1 MNGLVASSRRSAG
14 RSVRAAGRVPRGLTP
29 TALVAVV
36 GALIVGIWGQQYTGS
51 VFVLAAC
58 YAIVT
63 AGMAVQIG
71 FSQQIA
77 FSQSVFM
84 GVGAYGVAMLNSHY
98 NMPVLLATPIVLIG
112 SALVALLL
120 GSVVTRAS
128 GLALAVATLM
138 LPLIAV
144 GYVSGTGFLGGAVG
158 APLPGTL
165 WPSSSASTTVAL
177 VGGGLIVVVLL
188 ALAVFIAARILTS
201 DIGLELFVL
210 GVDERTA
217 AALGV
222 RTPRR
227 KLELFVLGCVFAA
240 LGGAAYAGT
249 QQFVPETLVDPTAE
263 LALLI
268 MLFIGGRRSVIGAV
282 IGALVIQY
290 LQGAS
295 NWVSVN
301 ILVVEGLLLT
311 VVLLVD
317 PEGLAGIVVTG
328 VAWLRARLGSFSSF
342 SFFFSSSDGW
352 RGQPAGTAVPAP
364 DGSIDSAE
372 AAALAS
378 AIGIAEGT
386 ELAGDSEITGTD
398 GITGTEGTA
407 GAAGGKRMTRTARI
421 AAADSLHGGHP
432 SPIPPGSGR
441 LGGGADPE
449 ATLLE
454 VRSVFKE
461 YGGLSVLA
469 DISLALP
476 ERGLFALCGPNG
488 AGKSTL
494 LNVIGGSVPPTS
506 GQVMLNG
513 ADITKRPPNERFY
526 QGVSRTFQAVHLIKG
541 RTVLDNVAVACLA
554 SHTSSI
560 VTRISRS
567 RLAEARD
574 KAASALADLGM
585 ADLADREVSSL
596 TLETQ
601 RMVELARALA
611 PNPRLLLLDEPASGL
626 SEDQRQRLAGLL
638 TTLAD
643 RTCVLLVEHD
653 LALVAQVSERI
664 FVLSAGRLV
673 FDGGPSDFRSSPVV
687 NTLLVGT

>member
-1 MNGLVASSRRSAG
+1 VSSLVSVARTRSLMPTGVVLVAG
-14 RSVRAAGRVPRGLTP
+14 V
-29 TALVAVV
+29 
-36 GALIVGIWGQQYTGS
+36 LIVAIYGQQYTGS
-51 VFVLAAC
+51 VFVLALC

-84 GVGAYGVAMLNSHY
+84 GVGAYGVAMLNTHF
-98 NMPVLLATPIVLIG
+98 NMPVLVATPIVMVGAAIA
-112 SALVALLL
+112 ALVL

-144 GYVSGTGFLGGAVG
+144 GYVSNTGFLGGPVG
-158 APLPGTL
+158 APLTGQL
-165 WPSSSASTTVAL
+165 WPSSSTTVSL
-177 VGGGLIVVVLL
+177 VGGGIVTVVFL
-188 ALAVFIAARILTS
+188 AIAVFVASRILTS

-217 AALGV
+217 AAMGV

-240 LGGAAYAGT
+240 LGGAVYAGT
-249 QQFVPETLVDPTAE
+249 QQFVPETLIDPTAE

-317 PEGLAGIVVTG
+317 PEGLAGIAHTCVTWVRTRAGGRLQLWRQVAPEPAG
-328 VAWLRARLGSFSSF
+328 VSAPDLTALTAEPPIAGPSFS
-342 SFFFSSSDGW
+342 
-352 RGQPAGTAVPAP
+352 
-364 DGSIDSAE
+364 AE
-372 AAALAS
+372 VAA
-378 AIGIAEGT
+378 T
-386 ELAGDSEITGTD
+386 ET
-398 GITGTEGTA
+398 
-407 GAAGGKRMTRTARI
+407 
-421 AAADSLHGGHP
+421 P
-432 SPIPPGSGR
+432 STS
-441 LGGGADPE
+441 
-449 ATLLE
+449 LLE
-454 VRSVFKE
+454 CRAVGKE
-461 YGGLSVLA
+461 YGGLTVL
-469 DISLALP
+469 DGVTIALP
-476 ERGLFALCGPNG
+476 RFGLFGLCGPNG

-494 LNVIGGSVPPTS
+494 LNVIGGSVAPS
-506 GQVMLNG
+506 RGQVLLDW
-513 ADITKRPPNERFY
+513 ADITRTPPHERFY
-526 QGVSRTFQAVHLIKG
+526 LGVSRTFQAVHLIEG

-554 SHTSSI
+554 SHQSSI
-560 VTRISRS
+560 VTRIARS
-567 RLAEARD
+567 KLDQAREQAAEAL
-574 KAASALADLGM
+574 KDLGM
-585 ADLADREVSSL
+585 QRMQGREVSSL
-596 TLETQ
+596 TLENQ

-611 PNPRLLLLDEPASGL
+611 PRPRLLLLDEPASGL
-626 SEDQRQRLAGLL
+626 SEDQRYRLASLL
-638 TTLAD
+638 RGIGE

-653 LALVAQVSERI
+653 LDLVAQVSERI
-664 FVLSAGRLV
+664 FVLSGGRLV
-673 FDGGPSDFRSSPVV
+673 FDGGPADFRASPIV
-687 NTLLVGT
+687 NSLLVGL

>member
-1 MNGLVASSRRSAG
+1 MNGFLAASSRATSWATAL
-14 RSVRAAGRVPRGLTP
+14 SSSPAARRVPRGGVP
-29 TALVAVV
+29 TTVVLVAGV
-36 GALIVGIWGQQYTGS
+36 LIVLAVGQQYTGS
-51 VFVLAAC
+51 VFVLSAC

-77 FSQSVFM
+77 FSQSVFF
-84 GVGAYGVAMLNSHY
+84 GVGAYGVAMLNTHY
-98 NMPVLLATPIVLIG
+98 NMSVLLATVVMVIAA
-112 SALVALLL
+112 ALAALLL

-144 GYVSGTGFLGGAVG
+144 GYVSASGYLGGPVG
-158 APLPGTL
+158 APLTGTL
-165 WPSSSASTTVAL
+165 WPSSAASSAVVT
-177 VGGGLIVVVLL
+177 VGGGLVVIVLL
-188 ALAVFIAARILTS
+188 AVVVFICARILNS

-240 LGGAAYAGT
+240 LGGAVYAGT
-249 QQFVPETLVDPTAE
+249 QQFVPETVVDPTTE

-301 ILVVEGLLLT
+301 ILVVEGVLLT

-317 PEGLAGIVVTG
+317 PEGLAGIAATG
-328 VAWLRARLGSFSSF
+328 VAWLRRK
-342 SFFFSSSDGW
+342 
-352 RGQPAGTAVPAP
+352 TAP
-364 DGSIDSAE
+364 DAVAGDQAAAE
-372 AAALAS
+372 AETAAVAAAVTPDVSLS
-378 AIGIAEGT
+378 SV
-386 ELAGDSEITGTD
+386 LAGD
-398 GITGTEGTA
+398 
-407 GAAGGKRMTRTARI
+407 GAATAR
-421 AAADSLHGGHP
+421 AADP
-432 SPIPPGSGR
+432 Q
-441 LGGGADPE
+441 A

-454 VRSVFKE
+454 VRGVFKE
-461 YGGLSVLA
+461 YGGLSVLH
-469 DISLALP
+469 DITLSLP
-476 ERGLFALCGPNG
+476 KRGLFGLCGPNG

-494 LNVIGGSVPPTS
+494 LNVIGGSVAPSAGEVILS
-506 GQVMLNG
+506 GT
-513 ADITKRPPNERFY
+513 DITRRPPNERFY

-560 VTRISRS
+560 VTRIGRS
-567 RLAEARD
+567 RLDAARA
-574 KAASALADLGM
+574 KAARTLADLGM
-585 ADLADREVSSL
+585 AHLAGREVSSL

-611 PNPRLLLLDEPASGL
+611 PSPRLLLLDEPASGL
-626 SEDQRQRLAGLL
+626 SEDQRQRLAALL
-638 TTLAD
+638 TTIAD

-664 FVLSAGRLV
+664 FVLSGGHLV
-673 FDGGPSDFRSSPVV
+673 FDGGPADFRSSPVV
-687 NTLLVGT
+687 NSLLVGS

>member
-1 MNGLVASSRRSAG
+1 MNGLVESSRRSAQ
-14 RSVRAAGRVPRGLTP
+14 RSALVASRVPRGLTP

-36 GALIVGIWGQQYTGS
+36 GVVFVLIWGQQYAGS

-84 GVGAYGVAMLNSHY
+84 GVGAYGVAMLNTHY
-98 NMPVLLATPIVLIG
+98 NMPVLIATPIVLVG
-112 SALVALLL
+112 SALLAILL

-165 WPSSSASTTVAL
+165 WPSSSASTSVAL
-177 VGGGLIVVVLL
+177 VGGGLIVIALL

-227 KLELFVLGCVFAA
+227 KLELFTLGCVFAA
-240 LGGAAYAGT
+240 LGGAMYAGT

-282 IGALVIQY
+282 VGALVIQY

-317 PEGLAGIVVTG
+317 PEGLAGIVTTG
-328 VAWLRARLGSFSSF
+328 IAWLRPRLGAA
-342 SFFFSSSDGW
+342 
-352 RGQPAGTAVPAP
+352 PAEPTEA
-364 DGSIDSAE
+364 AE
-372 AAALAS
+372 AAEVAEPAVLAEP
-378 AIGIAEGT
+378 AEP
-386 ELAGDSEITGTD
+386 
-398 GITGTEGTA
+398 
-407 GAAGGKRMTRTARI
+407 
-421 AAADSLHGGHP
+421 ADEE
-432 SPIPPGSGR
+432 R
-441 LGGGADPE
+441 LGARDPQT
-449 ATLLE
+449 ALLE
-454 VRSVFKE
+454 IRSVFKE
-461 YGGLSVLA
+461 YGGLSVLE
-469 DISLALP
+469 DVTLTLP

-494 LNVIGGSVPPTS
+494 LNVIGGSVPPS
-506 GQVMLNG
+506 RGQVILSG
-513 ADITKRPPNERFY
+513 ADITRRPPHERFHL
-526 QGVSRTFQAVHLIKG
+526 GVSRTFQSVHLIKG

-554 SHTSSI
+554 SHKASI
-560 VTRISRS
+560 TTRIARS
-567 RLAEARD
+567 RLDQAR
-574 KAASALADLGM
+574 AQASRALADLGM
-585 ADLADREVSSL
+585 EHLAGREVSSL
-596 TLETQ
+596 TLEAQ

-626 SEDQRQRLAGLL
+626 SQEQRQRLAVV
-638 TTLAD
+638 LAALAR
-643 RTCVLLVEHD
+643 RTCVFLVEHD
-653 LALVAQVSERI
+653 LTLVAQVSERI
-664 FVLSAGRLV
+664 FVLSAGRVV
-673 FDGGPSDFRSSPVV
+673 FDGGPDDFRSSPVV
-687 NTLLVGT
+687 NSLLVGS

>member
-1 MNGLVASSRRSAG
+1 MNQFLAASSRAFQWSSTVASSR
-14 RSVRAAGRVPRGLTP
+14 AARRVPRGGVP
-29 TALVAVV
+29 TAIVLVA
-36 GALIVGIWGQQYTGS
+36 GAIIVLNYGLLYTGS
-51 VFVLAAC
+51 VFVLSAC

-77 FSQSVFM
+77 FSQSVFF
-84 GVGAYGVAMLNSHY
+84 GVGAYGVAMLNTHAGVS
-98 NMPVLLATPIVLIG
+98 VLLATVIMVVAA
-112 SALVALLL
+112 ALAALLL

-144 GYVSGTGFLGGAVG
+144 GYVSGTGFLGGPVG
-158 APLPGTL
+158 APLSGTL
-165 WPSSSASTTVAL
+165 WPGSGSTTLVAL
-177 VGGGLIVVVLL
+177 GGGLIVVVLL
-188 ALAVFIAARILTS
+188 AAVVFVASRILSS

-227 KLELFVLGCVFAA
+227 KLELFVLGCAFAA
-240 LGGAAYAGT
+240 LGGAVYAGT
-249 QQFVPETLVDPTAE
+249 QQFVPETAIDPTTE

-301 ILVVEGLLLT
+301 ILIVEGLLLT

-317 PEGLAGIVVTG
+317 PEGLAGIAATAI
-328 VAWLRARLGSFSSF
+328 AWLRRKSGPGPA
-342 SFFFSSSDGW
+342 DGA
-352 RGQPAGTAVPAP
+352 PAEG
-364 DGSIDSAE
+364 
-372 AAALAS
+372 ALAS
-378 AIGIAEGT
+378 GAGPEAPD
-386 ELAGDSEITGTD
+386 ELAGLSLSSVLPDHVLGGSRPPE
-398 GITGTEGTA
+398 
-407 GAAGGKRMTRTARI
+407 GAAG
-421 AAADSLHGGHP
+421 P
-432 SPIPPGSGR
+432 
-441 LGGGADPE
+441 ADPG

-461 YGGLSVLA
+461 YGGLSVLH
-469 DISLALP
+469 DVSLALP
-476 ERGLFALCGPNG
+476 ERGLFGLCGPNG

-494 LNVIGGSVPPTS
+494 LNVIGGSVPPSS
-506 GQVMLNG
+506 GEVILSG
-513 ADITKRPPNERFY
+513 TDITRQPPNARFY
-526 QGVSRTFQAVHLIKG
+526 QGISRTFQAVHLIKG
-541 RTVLDNVAVACLA
+541 RTVLDNVAVACLT
-554 SHTSSI
+554 SHTASI
-560 VTRISRS
+560 VTRVGRS
-567 RLAEARD
+567 RLDDARAQ
-574 KAASALADLGM
+574 AARTLADLGM
-585 ADLADREVSSL
+585 AQFADREVSSL
-596 TLETQ
+596 TLEMQ

-611 PNPRLLLLDEPASGL
+611 PRPRLLLLDEPASGL
-626 SEDQRQRLAGLL
+626 SEEQRQRLAALL
-638 TTLAD
+638 VTLAE

-664 FVLSAGRLV
+664 FVLSGGHLV
-673 FDGGPSDFRSSPVV
+673 FDGGPADFRSSPVV
-687 NTLLVGT
+687 NSLLVGS

>member
-1 MNGLVASSRRSAG
+1 MNQFLAASSRAFRWSSAVASSR
-14 RSVRAAGRVPRGLTP
+14 AARRVPRGGVP
-29 TALVAVV
+29 TAIVLVV
-36 GALIVGIWGQQYTGS
+36 GAIIVLNYGLQYTGS
-51 VFVLAAC
+51 VFVLSAC

-77 FSQSVFM
+77 FSQSVFF
-84 GVGAYGVAMLNSHY
+84 GVGAYGVAMLNTHY
-98 NMPVLLATPIVLIG
+98 NISVLLAGVIMVVAA
-112 SALVALLL
+112 ALVALLL

-144 GYVSGTGFLGGAVG
+144 GYVSGTGFLGGPVG
-158 APLPGTL
+158 APLNGTL
-165 WPSSSASTTVAL
+165 WPGSGSTTLIAL
-177 VGGGLIVVVLL
+177 GGGLIVVVLL
-188 ALAVFIAARILTS
+188 AAVVFIASRILSS

-217 AALGV
+217 ASLGV

-227 KLELFVLGCVFAA
+227 KLELFVLGCVCAA
-240 LGGAAYAGT
+240 LGGVVYAGT
-249 QQFVPETLVDPTAE
+249 QQFVPETVVDPTTE

-301 ILVVEGLLLT
+301 ILIVEGVLLT

-317 PEGLAGIVVTG
+317 PEGLAGIVPDRRR
-328 VAWLRARLGSFSSF
+328 VAAQEDVAPADRSPRAGDCGGGR
-342 SFFFSSSDGW
+342 
-352 RGQPAGTAVPAP
+352 
-364 DGSIDSAE
+364 
-372 AAALAS
+372 AAAAAAAVGRPLPRISRCPACWR
-378 AIGIAEGT
+378 AAT
-386 ELAGDSEITGTD
+386 RPA
-398 GITGTEGTA
+398 A
-407 GAAGGKRMTRTARI
+407 RAAGPQ
-421 AAADSLHGGHP
+421 D
-432 SPIPPGSGR
+432 
-441 LGGGADPE
+441 

-454 VRSVFKE
+454 VRGVYKE
-461 YGGLSVLA
+461 YGGLSVLH
-469 DISLALP
+469 DVSLALP
-476 ERGLFALCGPNG
+476 ERGLFGLCGPNG

-494 LNVIGGSVPPTS
+494 LNVIGGSVAPSAGEVIFAGT
-506 GQVMLNG
+506 
-513 ADITKRPPNERFY
+513 DITRRPPHERFY
-526 QGVSRTFQAVHLIKG
+526 QGISRTFQAVHLIKG

-560 VTRISRS
+560 VTRIGRS
-567 RLAEARD
+567 RLDAARV
-574 KAASALADLGM
+574 KAARTLADLGM
-585 ADLADREVSSL
+585 AHLADREVSSL

-611 PNPRLLLLDEPASGL
+611 PSPRLLLLDEPASGL
-626 SEDQRQRLAGLL
+626 SEEQRQRLAALL
-638 TTLAD
+638 ATLAD

-664 FVLSAGRLV
+664 FVLSGGHLV
-673 FDGGPSDFRSSPVV
+673 FDGGPADFRSSPVV
-687 NTLLVGT
+687 NSLLVGS

>member
-1 MNGLVASSRRSAG
+1 MNGLVASSRRSAQ
-14 RSVRAAGRVPRGLTP
+14 RSALVASRVPRGLAP

-36 GALIVGIWGQQYTGS
+36 GVLFVLIWGQQYTGS

-84 GVGAYGVAMLNSHY
+84 GVGAYGVAMLNTHY
-98 NMPVLLATPIVLIG
+98 NMPVLIATPIVLVG
-112 SALVALLL
+112 SALLAILL

-165 WPSSSASTTVAL
+165 WPSSSASTAVAL
-177 VGGGLIVVVLL
+177 VGGGLIVIALL

-240 LGGAAYAGT
+240 LGGAMYAGT

-317 PEGLAGIVVTG
+317 PEGLAGIVTTG
-328 VAWLRARLGSFSSF
+328 VARLRARSGFARGEGRGGAGMAFPSSPRRKRHTTDEADAVGPAEPARPARLPGTDD
-342 SFFFSSSDGW
+342 DGDAGLDVSAASVGVGASAASVGVSAAGAGT
-352 RGQPAGTAVPAP
+352 RPAGDGRFDGESQTA
-364 DGSIDSAE
+364 
-372 AAALAS
+372 
-378 AIGIAEGT
+378 
-386 ELAGDSEITGTD
+386 
-398 GITGTEGTA
+398 
-407 GAAGGKRMTRTARI
+407 
-421 AAADSLHGGHP
+421 
-432 SPIPPGSGR
+432 
-441 LGGGADPE
+441 
-449 ATLLE
+449 LLE
-454 VRSVFKE
+454 IRSVFKE
-461 YGGLSVLA
+461 YGGLSVLE
-469 DISLALP
+469 DISLTLP

-494 LNVIGGSVPPTS
+494 LNVIGGSVPPS
-506 GQVMLNG
+506 RGQVILSG
-513 ADITKRPPNERFY
+513 ADITRRPPHERFY
-526 QGVSRTFQAVHLIKG
+526 QGISRTFQSVHLIKG

-554 SHTSSI
+554 SHKSSI
-560 VTRISRS
+560 ATRIARS
-567 RLAEARD
+567 RLDDAR
-574 KAASALADLGM
+574 AQASKALADLGM
-585 ADLADREVSSL
+585 AHLAGREVSSL

-626 SEDQRQRLAGLL
+626 SEEQRQRLAGV
-638 TTLAD
+638 LAAVAT
-643 RTCVLLVEHD
+643 RTCVFLVEHD

-664 FVLSAGRLV
+664 FVLAAGRLV
-673 FDGGPSDFRSSPVV
+673 FDGGPEDFRSSPVV
-687 NTLLVGT
+687 NTLLVGS

>member
-1 MNGLVASSRRSAG
+1 VTGSGGLGGARGFARRTEHAGLAGLDGLTGASSRLP
-14 RSVRAAGRVPRGLTP
+14 RALTP
-29 TALVAVV
+29 TAVVLVA
-36 GALIVGIWGQQYTGS
+36 GAVIVLVYGQQYTGS

-84 GVGAYGVAMLNSHY
+84 GVGAYGVAMLNTHFA
-98 NMPVLLATPIVLIG
+98 MPVLVATPLVG
-112 SALVALLL
+112 AALTALLL

-138 LPLIAV
+138 LPLIAA
-144 GYVSGTGFLGGAVG
+144 GYVSSAGYLGGVVG
-158 APLPGTL
+158 APLTGTL
-165 WPSSSASTTVAL
+165 WPSSASSSTTLIAVA
-177 VGGGLIVVVLL
+177 GGLIVVIF
-188 ALAVFIAARILTS
+188 LAVAVFVASRILTS

-217 AALGV
+217 AAMGV

-301 ILVVEGLLLT
+301 ILVVEGVLLT

-317 PEGLAGIVVTG
+317 PEGLAGIVNTG
-328 VAWLRARLGSFSSF
+328 MAWLRRR
-342 SFFFSSSDGW
+342 
-352 RGQPAGTAVPAP
+352 RGA
-364 DGSIDSAE
+364 
-372 AAALAS
+372 
-378 AIGIAEGT
+378 
-386 ELAGDSEITGTD
+386 
-398 GITGTEGTA
+398 A
-407 GAAGGKRMTRTARI
+407 GAAGAG
-421 AAADSLHGGHP
+421 AAGAASVAALAGDAP
-432 SPIPPGSGR
+432 SPAREGGQWAAGQVAQAVAATAAGGG
-441 LGGGADPE
+441 GGGAAGTP
-449 ATLLE
+449 LLE
-454 VRSVFKE
+454 VRGIGKE
-461 YGGLSVLA
+461 YGGLTVL
-469 DISLALP
+469 DDVTIRLP
-476 ERGLFALCGPNG
+476 ERGLFGLCGPNG
-488 AGKSTL
+488 AGKTTL
-494 LNVIGGSVPPTS
+494 LNVIGGSVAPSRGTVILD
-506 GQVMLNG
+506 GE
-513 ADITKRPPNERFY
+513 DITRRPPHERFY
-526 QGVSRTFQAVHLIKG
+526 LGISRTFQAVHLIKG

-560 VTRISRS
+560 VTRVARS
-567 RLAEARD
+567 KLDDARD
-574 KAASALADLGM
+574 KAARTLSDLGM
-585 ADLADREVSSL
+585 RGIQDREVSSL
-596 TLETQ
+596 TLESQ

-611 PNPRLLLLDEPASGL
+611 PNPRVLLLDEPASGL
-626 SEDQRQRLAGLL
+626 SEEQRHRLAELL
-638 TTLAD
+638 TAFGE

-653 LALVAQVSERI
+653 LDLVAQVSERI
-664 FVLSAGRLV
+664 FVLSSGRLV
-673 FDGGPSDFRSSPVV
+673 FDGGPADFRASPVV
-687 NTLLVGT
+687 NSLLVGR

>member
-1 MNGLVASSRRSAG
+1 MPGSTGLAGVSSRLPRS
-14 RSVRAAGRVPRGLTP
+14 LTP
-29 TALVAVV
+29 TAVVLVV
-36 GALIVGIWGQQYTGS
+36 GAVIVLVYGQQYTGS

-84 GVGAYGVAMLNSHY
+84 GVGAYGVAMLNTHFA
-98 NMPVLLATPIVLIG
+98 MPVLVATPIVLVG
-112 SALVALLL
+112 AGLVALLL

-138 LPLIAV
+138 LPLIAA
-144 GYVSGTGFLGGAVG
+144 GYVSSAGYLGGVVG
-158 APLPGTL
+158 APLTGTL
-165 WPSSSASTTVAL
+165 WPSSSSSSTTVIA
-177 VGGGLIVVVLL
+177 VAGGLIVVVFL
-188 ALAVFIAARILTS
+188 AIAVFVASRILTS

-217 AALGV
+217 AAMGV

-249 QQFVPETLVDPTAE
+249 QQFVPETLVDPTSE

-268 MLFIGGRRSVIGAV
+268 MLFIGGRRSIIGAV

-301 ILVVEGLLLT
+301 ILVVEGVLLT

-317 PEGLAGIVVTG
+317 PEGLAGIVNTG
-328 VAWLRARLGSFSSF
+328 MAWLRQR
-342 SFFFSSSDGW
+342 
-352 RGQPAGTAVPAP
+352 RGAAGAAAGPGASGEAVAGDAPSTATA
-364 DGSIDSAE
+364 GGQWAIDHVGAALSP
-372 AAALAS
+372 AALAGAGES
-378 AIGIAEGT
+378 A
-386 ELAGDSEITGTD
+386 
-398 GITGTEGTA
+398 A
-407 GAAGGKRMTRTARI
+407 GAAGAGVA
-421 AAADSLHGGHP
+421 
-432 SPIPPGSGR
+432 
-441 LGGGADPE
+441 
-449 ATLLE
+449 LLE
-454 VRSVFKE
+454 CRGIGKE
-461 YGGLSVLA
+461 YGGLTVL
-469 DISLALP
+469 DDVTIKLP
-476 ERGLFALCGPNG
+476 ERGLFGLCGPNG
-488 AGKSTL
+488 AGKTTL
-494 LNVIGGSVPPTS
+494 LNVIGGSVPPSRGTVILD
-506 GQVMLNG
+506 GE
-513 ADITKRPPNERFY
+513 DITRRPPHERFHL
-526 QGVSRTFQAVHLIKG
+526 GISRTFQAVHLIKG

-560 VTRISRS
+560 VTRVARS
-567 RLAEARD
+567 KLDDARD
-574 KAASALADLGM
+574 KAARTLSDLGM
-585 ADLADREVSSL
+585 RGIQDREVSSL
-596 TLETQ
+596 TLESQ

-626 SEDQRQRLAGLL
+626 SEEQRHRLAELL
-638 TTLAD
+638 TAFGE

-653 LALVAQVSERI
+653 LDLVAQVSERI
-664 FVLSAGRLV
+664 FVLSSGRLV
-673 FDGGPSDFRSSPVV
+673 FDGGPADFRASPVV
-687 NTLLVGT
+687 NSLLVGL

>member
-1 MNGLVASSRRSAG
+1 MNGLVDSSRRSAQ
-14 RSVRAAGRVPRGLTP
+14 RSALVVSRVPRGLTP
-29 TALVAVV
+29 TAVVAVV
-36 GALIVGIWGQQYTGS
+36 GVVFVLIWGQQYTGS

-84 GVGAYGVAMLNSHY
+84 GVGAYGVAMLNTHY
-98 NMPVLLATPIVLIG
+98 NMPVLIATPIVLVG
-112 SALVALLL
+112 SALLALLL

-177 VGGGLIVVVLL
+177 VGGGLIVIALL
-188 ALAVFIAARILTS
+188 ALVVFIAARILSS

-240 LGGAAYAGT
+240 LGGAVYAGT

-282 IGALVIQY
+282 IGAMIIQY

-317 PEGLAGIVVTG
+317 PEGLSGIVTTA
-328 VAWLRARLGSFSSF
+328 VAWLRTRLGSA
-342 SFFFSSSDGW
+342 
-352 RGQPAGTAVPAP
+352 RGELGSQPSTADAPDSLTSAADPAGLAAVADPAN
-364 DGSIDSAE
+364 G
-372 AAALAS
+372 
-378 AIGIAEGT
+378 G
-386 ELAGDSEITGTD
+386 GTD
-398 GITGTEGTA
+398 HDAGIGPSGA
-407 GAAGGKRMTRTARI
+407 GIGPVGARI
-421 AAADSLHGGHP
+421 GPADTGRFGGDD
-432 SPIPPGSGR
+432 SQQ
-441 LGGGADPE
+441 A
-449 ATLLE
+449 LLE
-454 VRSVFKE
+454 IRSVFKE
-461 YGGLSVLA
+461 YGGLSVLE
-469 DISLALP
+469 DITLALP
-476 ERGLFALCGPNG
+476 DRGLFALCGPNG

-494 LNVIGGSVPPTS
+494 LNVIGGSVPPS
-506 GQVMLNG
+506 KGQVILSG
-513 ADITKRPPNERFY
+513 VDITRRPPHERFY
-526 QGVSRTFQAVHLIKG
+526 QGISRTFQSVHLIKG

-554 SHTSSI
+554 SHKSSI
-560 VTRISRS
+560 ATRIGRS
-567 RLAEARD
+567 RLDEAR
-574 KAASALADLGM
+574 AQASRALADLGM
-585 ADLADREVSSL
+585 AHLAGREVSSL

-626 SEDQRQRLAGLL
+626 SEEQRQRLAVVL
-638 TTLAD
+638 TTLAR
-643 RTCVLLVEHD
+643 RTCVFLVEHD

-673 FDGGPSDFRSSPVV
+673 FDGGPEDFRSSPVV
-687 NTLLVGT
+687 NTLLVGS

>member
-1 MNGLVASSRRSAG
+1 
-14 RSVRAAGRVPRGLTP
+14 
-29 TALVAVV
+29 
-36 GALIVGIWGQQYTGS
+36 
-51 VFVLAAC
+51 
-58 YAIVT
+58 
-63 AGMAVQIG
+63 
-71 FSQQIA
+71 
-77 FSQSVFM
+77 
-84 GVGAYGVAMLNSHY
+84 
-98 NMPVLLATPIVLIG
+98 
-112 SALVALLL
+112 
-120 GSVVTRAS
+120 
-128 GLALAVATLM
+128 
-138 LPLIAV
+138 
-144 GYVSGTGFLGGAVG
+144 
-158 APLPGTL
+158 
-165 WPSSSASTTVAL
+165 
-177 VGGGLIVVVLL
+177 
-188 ALAVFIAARILTS
+188 
-201 DIGLELFVL
+201 
-210 GVDERTA
+210 VDERTA

-317 PEGLAGIVVTG
+317 PEGLAGIVTTRIG
-328 VAWLRARLGSFSSF
+328 WLRARLGSSP
-342 SFFFSSSDGW
+342 DGG
-352 RGQPAGTAVPAP
+352 RGLPDGTDVPGPAGAVDP
-364 DGSIDSAE
+364 AE
-372 AAALAS
+372 AAVLAS
-378 AIGIAEGT
+378 AVGIAEGAELGRDSAIT
-386 ELAGDSEITGTD
+386 EVAAAGRAARANR
-398 GITGTEGTA
+398 TA
-407 GAAGGKRMTRTARI
+407 GG
-421 AAADSLHGGHP
+421 D
-432 SPIPPGSGR
+432 SGR
-441 LGGGADPE
+441 LDGNEPSQAV
-449 ATLLE
+449 LLE
-454 VRSVFKE
+454 VREVFKE

-469 DISLALP
+469 DVSLALP

-506 GQVMLNG
+506 GRVMLNG
-513 ADITKRPPNERFY
+513 NDITKRAPNERFY
-526 QGVSRTFQAVHLIKG
+526 QGISRTFQAVHLIKG

-560 VTRISRS
+560 VSRISRS
-567 RLAEARD
+567 RLAEARE
-574 KAASALADLGM
+574 KASGALADLGM
-585 ADLADREVSSL
+585 AGLADREVSSL

-626 SEDQRQRLAGLL
+626 SQEQRQRLAGLL
-638 TTLAD
+638 AALAD

-653 LALVAQVSERI
+653 LGLVAQVSERI

-673 FDGGPSDFRSSPVV
+673 FDGGPADFRSSPVV
-687 NTLLVGT
+687 NTLLVGS

>member
-1 MNGLVASSRRSAG
+1 MNGLLTASSRATAWATALSSSPAAR
-14 RSVRAAGRVPRGLTP
+14 RAPRGSAP
-29 TALVAVV
+29 TAVVLVA
-36 GALIVGIWGQQYTGS
+36 GALIVLAYGQQYTGS
-51 VFVLAAC
+51 VFVLSAC

-77 FSQSVFM
+77 FSQSVFF
-84 GVGAYGVAMLNSHY
+84 GVGAYGVAMLNTHL
-98 NMPVLLATPIVLIG
+98 NMSVLLATVVMMVG
-112 SALVALLL
+112 AALVALLL

-144 GYVSGTGFLGGAVG
+144 GYVSASGYLGGAVG
-158 APLPGTL
+158 APLTGTL
-165 WPSSSASTTVAL
+165 WPSSASSTAVAT

-188 ALAVFIAARILTS
+188 ALVVFIAARILNS

-227 KLELFVLGCVFAA
+227 KLELFVLGSVFAA
-240 LGGAAYAGT
+240 LGGAVYAGT
-249 QQFVPETLVDPTAE
+249 QQFVPETVVDPTAE

-317 PEGLAGIVVTG
+317 PEGLAGIVSSG
-328 VAWLRARLGSFSSF
+328 LARL
-342 SFFFSSSDGW
+342 
-352 RGQPAGTAVPAP
+352 RGK
-364 DGSIDSAE
+364 
-372 AAALAS
+372 AAATA
-378 AIGIAEGT
+378 AGE
-386 ELAGDSEITGTD
+386 AGDTQPEV
-398 GITGTEGTA
+398 
-407 GAAGGKRMTRTARI
+407 AA
-421 AAADSLHGGHP
+421 AAADISLSGVLAGNDPTVHRDGGP
-432 SPIPPGSGR
+432 R
-441 LGGGADPE
+441 N
-449 ATLLE
+449 ATLLD
-454 VRSVFKE
+454 VRGIHKE
-461 YGGLSVLA
+461 YGGLRVL
-469 DISLALP
+469 DDVSLTLP

-494 LNVIGGSVPPTS
+494 LNVIGGSVPPS
-506 GQVMLNG
+506 AGQILLNST
-513 ADITKRPPNERFY
+513 DITKRPPNERFY
-526 QGVSRTFQAVHLIKG
+526 QGISRTFQAVHLIKG

-554 SHTSSI
+554 SHTASI
-560 VTRISRS
+560 VTRIGRS
-567 RLAEARD
+567 RLETARA
-574 KAASALADLGM
+574 KAARTLADLGM
-585 ADLADREVSSL
+585 AHLADREVSSL
-596 TLETQ
+596 TLEAQ

-626 SEDQRQRLAGLL
+626 SEEQRQRLAALL
-638 TTLAD
+638 TMLAE

-664 FVLSAGRLV
+664 FVLSGGKLV
-673 FDGGPSDFRSSPVV
+673 FDGGPADFRSSPVV
-687 NTLLVGT
+687 NSLLVGS

>member
-1 MNGLVASSRRSAG
+1 MNGLLTASSRATAWATALSSSPAAR
-14 RSVRAAGRVPRGLTP
+14 RAPRGSAP
-29 TALVAVV
+29 TAVVLVA
-36 GALIVGIWGQQYTGS
+36 GALIVLAYGQQYTGS
-51 VFVLAAC
+51 VFVLSAC

-77 FSQSVFM
+77 FSQSVFF
-84 GVGAYGVAMLNSHY
+84 GVGAYGVAMLNTHL
-98 NMPVLLATPIVLIG
+98 NMSVLLATVVMMVG
-112 SALVALLL
+112 AALAALLL

-144 GYVSGTGFLGGAVG
+144 GYVSASGYLGGAVG
-158 APLPGTL
+158 APLTGTL
-165 WPSSSASTTVAL
+165 WPSSASSTAVAT
-177 VGGGLIVVVLL
+177 VGGGLIVIVLL
-188 ALAVFIAARILTS
+188 ALVVFIAARILNS

-227 KLELFVLGCVFAA
+227 KLELFVLGSVFAA
-240 LGGAAYAGT
+240 LGGAVYAGT
-249 QQFVPETLVDPTAE
+249 QQFVPETVVDPTAE

-317 PEGLAGIVVTG
+317 PEGLAGIVSSG
-328 VAWLRARLGSFSSF
+328 LARLRGKAAATAA
-342 SFFFSSSDGW
+342 DGA
-352 RGQPAGTAVPAP
+352 GGTQP
-364 DGSIDSAE
+364 E
-372 AAALAS
+372 AAAADISLS
-378 AIGIAEGT
+378 GV
-386 ELAGDSEITGTD
+386 LAGNDPTVHRD
-398 GITGTEGTA
+398 GGP
-407 GAAGGKRMTRTARI
+407 RN
-421 AAADSLHGGHP
+421 
-432 SPIPPGSGR
+432 
-441 LGGGADPE
+441 
-449 ATLLE
+449 ATLLD
-454 VRSVFKE
+454 VRGIHKE
-461 YGGLSVLA
+461 YGGLRVL
-469 DISLALP
+469 DDVSLTLP

-494 LNVIGGSVPPTS
+494 LNVIGGSVPPS
-506 GQVMLNG
+506 AGQILLNST
-513 ADITKRPPNERFY
+513 DITKRPPNERFY
-526 QGVSRTFQAVHLIKG
+526 QGISRTFQAVHLIKG

-554 SHTSSI
+554 SHTASI
-560 VTRISRS
+560 VTGIGRS
-567 RLAEARD
+567 RLETARA
-574 KAASALADLGM
+574 KAARTLADLGM
-585 ADLADREVSSL
+585 AHLADREVSSL
-596 TLETQ
+596 TLEAQ

-626 SEDQRQRLAGLL
+626 SEEQRQRLAALL
-638 TTLAD
+638 TTLAE

-664 FVLSAGRLV
+664 FVLSGGKLV
-673 FDGGPSDFRSSPVV
+673 FDGGPADFRSSPVV
-687 NTLLVGT
+687 NSLLVGS

>member
-1 MNGLVASSRRSAG
+1 MNAFLAASSRATNWATALTS
-14 RSVRAAGRVPRGLTP
+14 SPAARRLPRGGVP
-29 TALVAVV
+29 TAVVLVAGV
-36 GALIVGIWGQQYTGS
+36 LIVLAAGQQYTGS

-77 FSQSVFM
+77 FSQSVFF
-84 GVGAYGVAMLNSHY
+84 GVGAYGVAMLNTHF
-98 NMPVLLATPIVLIG
+98 NMSVLLATVIMMAG
-112 SALVALLL
+112 AALAALLL

-144 GYVSGTGFLGGAVG
+144 GYVSASGYLGGAVG
-158 APLPGTL
+158 APLIGTL
-165 WPSSSASTTVAL
+165 WPSSSASTAVTA
-177 VGGGLIVVVLL
+177 VGGGIIVVVLL
-188 ALAVFIAARILTS
+188 AAAVFVAARILNS

-240 LGGAAYAGT
+240 LGGAVYAGT
-249 QQFVPETLVDPTAE
+249 QQFVPETVVDPTTE

-301 ILVVEGLLLT
+301 ILVVEGVLLT

-317 PEGLAGIVVTG
+317 PEGLAGIVQTG
-328 VAWLRARLGSFSSF
+328 VAWLRRKTS
-342 SFFFSSSDGW
+342 
-352 RGQPAGTAVPAP
+352 PAGAVGTVAEAP
-364 DGSIDSAE
+364 PE
-372 AAALAS
+372 AAAVTPGISLSSVLA
-378 AIGIAEGT
+378 
-386 ELAGDSEITGTD
+386 DSGA
-398 GITGTEGTA
+398 TA
-407 GAAGGKRMTRTARI
+407 AR
-421 AAADSLHGGHP
+421 AADP
-432 SPIPPGSGR
+432 R
-441 LGGGADPE
+441 A

-454 VRSVFKE
+454 VRGVYKE
-461 YGGLSVLA
+461 YGGLSVLH
-469 DISLALP
+469 DVTLALP
-476 ERGLFALCGPNG
+476 ERGLFGLCGPNG

-494 LNVIGGSVPPTS
+494 LNIIGGSVAPSAGEVILS
-506 GQVMLNG
+506 GT
-513 ADITKRPPNERFY
+513 DITRRPPNERFY

-554 SHTSSI
+554 SHNSSI
-560 VTRISRS
+560 VTRIGRS
-567 RLAEARD
+567 RLEAARAQ
-574 KAASALADLGM
+574 AARTLADLGM

-611 PNPRLLLLDEPASGL
+611 PSPRLLLLDEPASGL
-626 SEDQRQRLAGLL
+626 SEDQRQRLAALL
-638 TTLAD
+638 ATIAD

-664 FVLSAGRLV
+664 FVLSGGHLV
-673 FDGGPSDFRSSPVV
+673 FDGGPADFRSSPVV
-687 NTLLVGT
+687 NSLLVGS

>member
-1 MNGLVASSRRSAG
+1 MNRFLDVSSRAFSRTSPLSSSG
-14 RSVRAAGRVPRGLTP
+14 VAGRVPRASVPRGSVP
-29 TALVAVV
+29 TGVVLVA
-36 GALIVGIWGQQYTGS
+36 GALIVLVYGQQYTGS
-51 VFVLAAC
+51 VFVLSAC

-84 GVGAYGVAMLNSHY
+84 GVGAYGVALLNTHF
-98 NMPVLLATPIVLIG
+98 NLPVLLATVIVLVG
-112 SALVALLL
+112 SALVALVL

-144 GYVSGTGFLGGAVG
+144 GYVSGSGYLGGAVG
-158 APLPGTL
+158 APLTGTL
-165 WPSSSASTTVAL
+165 WPSSASSTAVVA

-188 ALAVFIAARILTS
+188 ALAVFIASRILSS

-240 LGGAAYAGT
+240 LGGAVYAGT
-249 QQFVPETLVDPTAE
+249 QQFVPETLVDSTTE

-301 ILVVEGLLLT
+301 ILVAEGLLLT

-317 PEGLAGIVVTG
+317 PEGLAGITATA
-328 VAWLRARLGSFSSF
+328 VAWLRRKTSPPAADRATANRAGGAAEPGISAVGSATVGIAAVDEPTGLPVIALSSVLA
-342 SFFFSSSDGW
+342 DVG
-352 RGQPAGTAVPAP
+352 AP
-364 DGSIDSAE
+364 GGAPR
-372 AAALAS
+372 AAALL
-378 AIGIAEGT
+378 EV
-386 ELAGDSEITGTD
+386 
-398 GITGTEGTA
+398 
-407 GAAGGKRMTRTARI
+407 
-421 AAADSLHGGHP
+421 P
-432 SPIPPGSGR
+432 
-441 LGGGADPE
+441 
-449 ATLLE
+449 LLE
-454 VRSVFKE
+454 VPLLEARGVFKE
-461 YGGLSVLA
+461 YGGLSVLH
-469 DISLALP
+469 DVSLTLP
-476 ERGLFALCGPNG
+476 ERGLFGLCGPNG

-494 LNVIGGSVPPTS
+494 LNIIGGSVAPTS
-506 GQVMLNG
+506 GEVFLNG
-513 ADITKRPPNERFY
+513 TDITKRPPNERFY

-560 VTRISRS
+560 ITRIGRS
-567 RLAEARD
+567 RLDAARA
-574 KAASALADLGM
+574 KAARALADLGM
-585 ADLADREVSSL
+585 AHLAGREVSSL

-611 PNPRLLLLDEPASGL
+611 SSPRLLLLDEPASGL
-626 SEDQRQRLAGLL
+626 SEDQRQRLAALL
-638 TTLAD
+638 AVLAD

-664 FVLSAGRLV
+664 FVLSGGHLV
-673 FDGGPSDFRSSPVV
+673 FDGGPADFRSSPVV
-687 NTLLVGT
+687 NSLLVGS

>member
-1 MNGLVASSRRSAG
+1 MNQFLAPLSSSGVAG
-14 RSVRAAGRVPRGLTP
+14 RISRAGVPRGSVP
-29 TALVAVV
+29 TSVVIVA
-36 GALIVGIWGQQYTGS
+36 GALIVLIYGQQYTGS

-84 GVGAYGVAMLNSHY
+84 GAGAYGVALLNSHF
-98 NMPVLLATPIVLIG
+98 NLPVLLATVIVLVG
-112 SALVALLL
+112 AALVALLL

-144 GYVSGTGFLGGAVG
+144 GYVSGSGYLGGPVG
-158 APLPGTL
+158 APLTGTL
-165 WPSSSASTTVAL
+165 WPSSASSTAVVA

-188 ALAVFIAARILTS
+188 ALVVFISTRILNS

-240 LGGAAYAGT
+240 LGGAVYAGT
-249 QQFVPETLVDPTAE
+249 QQFVPETLVDSTTE

-317 PEGLAGIVVTG
+317 PEGLAGIVSTV
-328 VAWLRARLGSFSSF
+328 VAWLRRRTSPPAADSATANRAGEAAEPGISAAGSATV
-342 SFFFSSSDGW
+342 GIATV
-352 RGQPAGTAVPAP
+352 GEPAGLSRIALSSVLADVEAP
-364 DGSIDSAE
+364 GSAAR
-372 AAALAS
+372 AAALL
-378 AIGIAEGT
+378 EV
-386 ELAGDSEITGTD
+386 
-398 GITGTEGTA
+398 
-407 GAAGGKRMTRTARI
+407 
-421 AAADSLHGGHP
+421 P
-432 SPIPPGSGR
+432 
-441 LGGGADPE
+441 
-449 ATLLE
+449 LLE
-454 VRSVFKE
+454 VRGVFKE
-461 YGGLSVLA
+461 YGGLSVLH
-469 DISLALP
+469 DVSLTLP
-476 ERGLFALCGPNG
+476 ERGLFGLCGPNG

-494 LNVIGGSVPPTS
+494 LNIIGGSVAPTS
-506 GQVMLNG
+506 GEVFLNG
-513 ADITKRPPNERFY
+513 TDITKRPPNERFY

-560 VTRISRS
+560 ITRIGRS
-567 RLAEARD
+567 RLDAARQ
-574 KAASALADLGM
+574 KAARALADLGM
-585 ADLADREVSSL
+585 AHLAGREVSSL

-611 PNPRLLLLDEPASGL
+611 SSPRLLLLDEPASGL
-626 SEDQRQRLAGLL
+626 SEDQRQRLAALL
-638 TTLAD
+638 AVLAD

-664 FVLSAGRLV
+664 FVLSGGHLV
-673 FDGGPSDFRSSPVV
+673 FDGGPADFRSSPVV
-687 NTLLVGT
+687 NSLLVGS

>member
-1 MNGLVASSRRSAG
+1 MNGLVTSSRRSAQ
-14 RSVRAAGRVPRGLTP
+14 RSALVASRVPRGLTP
-29 TALVAVV
+29 TAVVAVV
-36 GALIVGIWGQQYTGS
+36 GVIFVLIWGQQYAGS

-84 GVGAYGVAMLNSHY
+84 GVGAYGVAMLNTHY
-98 NMPVLLATPIVLIG
+98 NMPVLLATPIVLVG
-112 SALVALLL
+112 SALVAILL

-177 VGGGLIVVVLL
+177 VGGGLIVIALL

-201 DIGLELFVL
+201 DVGLELFVL

-240 LGGAAYAGT
+240 LGGAVYAGT

-317 PEGLAGIVVTG
+317 PEGLAGIVTTG
-328 VAWLRARLGSFSSF
+328 IAWARTRLGS
-342 SFFFSSSDGW
+342 G
-352 RGQPAGTAVPAP
+352 PAERRDPSAETAAAGAP
-364 DGSIDSAE
+364 D
-372 AAALAS
+372 AL
-378 AIGIAEGT
+378 
-386 ELAGDSEITGTD
+386 
-398 GITGTEGTA
+398 
-407 GAAGGKRMTRTARI
+407 GAT
-421 AAADSLHGGHP
+421 
-432 SPIPPGSGR
+432 
-441 LGGGADPE
+441 PE
-449 ATLLE
+449 ATDLTDLTDLARAAEPAGLRGDGEPTAALLE
-454 VRSVFKE
+454 IRSVFKE
-461 YGGLSVLA
+461 YGGLSVLE
-469 DISLALP
+469 DISLTLP
-476 ERGLFALCGPNG
+476 ARGLFALCGPNG

-494 LNVIGGSVPPTS
+494 LNVIGGSVPPS
-506 GQVMLNG
+506 RGQVVLNG
-513 ADITKRPPNERFY
+513 ADITRQPPHERFY
-526 QGVSRTFQAVHLIKG
+526 QGISRTFQSVHLIKG

-554 SHTSSI
+554 SNQSSI
-560 VTRISRS
+560 TTRIARS
-567 RLAEARD
+567 RLDQAR
-574 KAASALADLGM
+574 AQASRALADLGM
-585 ADLADREVSSL
+585 GHLAGREVSSL

-611 PNPRLLLLDEPASGL
+611 PGPRLLLLDEPASGL
-626 SEDQRQRLAGLL
+626 SEEQRQRLAVVLS
-638 TTLAD
+638 TLAS
-643 RTCVLLVEHD
+643 RTCVFLVEHD

-664 FVLSAGRLV
+664 FVLSAGRVV

-687 NTLLVGT
+687 NSLLVGS

>member
-1 MNGLVASSRRSAG
+1 MNRFL
-14 RSVRAAGRVPRGLTP
+14 AGRVPRGSVP
-29 TALVAVV
+29 TGVVIVA
-36 GALIVGIWGQQYTGS
+36 GALIVLIYGQQYTGS
-51 VFVLAAC
+51 VFVLSAC

-84 GVGAYGVAMLNSHY
+84 GVGAYGVAMLNTHF
-98 NMPVLLATPIVLIG
+98 NMPVLLATVIVMVG
-112 SALVALLL
+112 AALVALLL

-144 GYVSGTGFLGGAVG
+144 GYVSASGYLGGAVG
-158 APLPGTL
+158 APLTGTL
-165 WPSSSASTTVAL
+165 WPSSSASTAVIA

-188 ALAVFIAARILTS
+188 ALVVFIASRVLSS

-240 LGGAAYAGT
+240 LGGAVYAGT
-249 QQFVPETLVDPTAE
+249 QQFVPETLVDSTAE

-317 PEGLAGIVVTG
+317 PEGLAGIVSTG
-328 VAWLRARLGSFSSF
+328 VAWLRGKTASAA
-342 SFFFSSSDGW
+342 
-352 RGQPAGTAVPAP
+352 AGDTAAL
-364 DGSIDSAE
+364 DE
-372 AAALAS
+372 AAAAAEAGAQADSS
-378 AIGIAEGT
+378 AAGTPGISLSSV
-386 ELAGDSEITGTD
+386 LAGGDATGERAVSRET
-398 GITGTEGTA
+398 
-407 GAAGGKRMTRTARI
+407 
-421 AAADSLHGGHP
+421 
-432 SPIPPGSGR
+432 
-441 LGGGADPE
+441 
-449 ATLLE
+449 TLLE
-454 VRSVFKE
+454 VRAVFKE
-461 YGGLSVLA
+461 YGGLSVLH
-469 DISLALP
+469 DVTMTLP
-476 ERGLFALCGPNG
+476 GRGLFALCGPNG

-494 LNVIGGSVPPTS
+494 LNVIGGSVPPSAGEVVLS
-506 GQVMLNG
+506 GT
-513 ADITKRPPNERFY
+513 DITKRPPNERFY
-526 QGVSRTFQAVHLIKG
+526 QGISRTFQAVHLIKG

-554 SHTSSI
+554 SHNSSI
-560 VTRISRS
+560 ITRIGSS
-567 RLAEARD
+567 RLDAARE
-574 KAASALADLGM
+574 KASRTLADLDM
-585 ADLADREVSSL
+585 AHLADREVSSL

-611 PNPRLLLLDEPASGL
+611 SSPRLLLLDEPASGL
-626 SEDQRQRLAGLL
+626 SEDQRQRLAALL

-664 FVLSAGRLV
+664 FVLSGGRLV
-673 FDGGPSDFRSSPVV
+673 FDGDPADFRSSPVV
-687 NTLLVGT
+687 NSLLVGS

>member
-1 MNGLVASSRRSAG
+1 M
-14 RSVRAAGRVPRGLTP
+14 
-29 TALVAVV
+29 
-36 GALIVGIWGQQYTGS
+36 
-51 VFVLAAC
+51 FVLAAC

-84 GVGAYGVAMLNSHY
+84 GVGAYGVAMLNTHY
-98 NMPVLLATPIVLIG
+98 NMPVLIATPIVLVG
-112 SALVALLL
+112 SALLAILL

-165 WPSSSASTTVAL
+165 WPSSSASTSVAL
-177 VGGGLIVVVLL
+177 VGGGLIVIALL

-240 LGGAAYAGT
+240 LGGAVYAGT

-317 PEGLAGIVVTG
+317 PEGLAGIVTTG
-328 VAWLRARLGSFSSF
+328 VGPAAR
-342 SFFFSSSDGW
+342 
-352 RGQPAGTAVPAP
+352 
-364 DGSIDSAE
+364 
-372 AAALAS
+372 
-378 AIGIAEGT
+378 
-386 ELAGDSEITGTD
+386 
-398 GITGTEGTA
+398 
-407 GAAGGKRMTRTARI
+407 AAGHRRAAVRPGEQGHRRRRGVARGGRGRSARAGQDGDMIRIDVPGRTA
-421 AAADSLHGGHP
+421 DLDV
-432 SPIPPGSGR
+432 PGR
-441 LGGGADPE
+441 
-449 ATLLE
+449 
-454 VRSVFKE
+454 
-461 YGGLSVLA
+461 
-469 DISLALP
+469 
-476 ERGLFALCGPNG
+476 
-488 AGKSTL
+488 
-494 LNVIGGSVPPTS
+494 
-506 GQVMLNG
+506 Q
-513 ADITKRPPNERFY
+513 
-526 QGVSRTFQAVHLIKG
+526 
-541 RTVLDNVAVACLA
+541 
-554 SHTSSI
+554 
-560 VTRISRS
+560 
-567 RLAEARD
+567 LAEAR
-574 KAASALADLGM
+574 SALA
-585 ADLADREVSSL
+585 ADPPARPVEV
-596 TLETQ
+596 
-601 RMVELARALA
+601 
-611 PNPRLLLLDEPASGL
+611 GWL
-626 SEDQRQRLAGLL
+626 SVYQRLVRPLPEGAVLRPR
-638 TTLAD
+638 
-643 RTCVLLVEHD
+643 RT
-653 LALVAQVSERI
+653 AS
-664 FVLSAGRLV
+664 
-673 FDGGPSDFRSSPVV
+673 
-687 NTLLVGT
+687 